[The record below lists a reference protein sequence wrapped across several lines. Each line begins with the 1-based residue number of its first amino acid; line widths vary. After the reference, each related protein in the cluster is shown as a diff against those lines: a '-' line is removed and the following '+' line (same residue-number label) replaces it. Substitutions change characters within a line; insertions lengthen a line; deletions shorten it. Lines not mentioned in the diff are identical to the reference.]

1 MLPASVLHPFHLLC
15 MGVIGWWSRCA
26 LSSAI
31 AVICCQRLC
40 NQLIFLDVLEEKD
53 EANIP
58 VRFKARSPVLLPSFS
73 GLELAVARL
82 SPQVSIPHKIGLKV
96 ESDYSKGCL
105 AISENSG
112 EAVGGKYV
120 QL

>member
-15 MGVIGWWSRCA
+15 IGVIGWWSRCA

-31 AVICCQRLC
+31 AIICCQRLC

-53 EANIP
+53 EADIP

-82 SPQVSIPHKIGLKV
+82 SPKSLSPIRLALK
-96 ESDYSKGCL
+96 L
-105 AISENSG
+105 RAIIVM
-112 EAVGGKYV
+112 AA
-120 QL
+120 